1 MVVNGRDTIGH
12 LVCRYL
18 FQIFKTNHTLIPMNR
33 RRVAL
38 NMLNIFQRTCILD
51 NLQLPG
57 TLEYA
62 LFELDLDHIFDLKII
77 AIAID

>member
-1 MVVNGRDTIGH
+1 
-12 LVCRYL
+12 
-18 FQIFKTNHTLIPMNR
+18 MNR
-33 RRVAL
+33 RRVAV
-38 NMLNIFQRTCILD
+38 NILNIFQRTCILD

-62 LFELDLDHIFDLKII
+62 LFELDLNHIFDLKII